1 MMNYEYPG
9 DVDRIPALG
18 EERGG
23 EVGGILFF
31 FCAILGSQISRQ
43 IQEECA
49 VVRAIDFYLSL

>member
-18 EERGG
+18 EGG
-23 EVGGILFF
+23 GSFFFF

-49 VVRAIDFYLSL
+49 VVRVIDFYLSL

>member
-18 EERGG
+18 EKRF
-23 EVGGILFF
+23 LFF
-31 FCAILGSQISRQ
+31 RAILGSQISRQ

-49 VVRAIDFYLSL
+49 VVGVIDFYSSL